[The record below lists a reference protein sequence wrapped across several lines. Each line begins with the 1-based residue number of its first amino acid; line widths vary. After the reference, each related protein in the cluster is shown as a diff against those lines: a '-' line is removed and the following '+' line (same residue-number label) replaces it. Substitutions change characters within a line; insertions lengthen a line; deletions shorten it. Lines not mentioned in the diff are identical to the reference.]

1 MRDWMMKDAVAW
13 LARPPQQG
21 QHSLK
26 WLAAIMDDAIY
37 WTYDV
42 LPIDLR
48 KDYPFHYTTSHLG

>member
-1 MRDWMMKDAVAW
+1 MMKDAVAW